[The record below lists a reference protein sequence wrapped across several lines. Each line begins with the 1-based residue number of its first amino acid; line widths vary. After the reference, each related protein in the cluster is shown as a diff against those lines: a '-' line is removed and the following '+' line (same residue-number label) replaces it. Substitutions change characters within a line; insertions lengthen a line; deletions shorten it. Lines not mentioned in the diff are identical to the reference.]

1 MKALVGSWEHR
12 PHRLLAEN
20 AQLRNR
26 VAALE
31 DALRRAHEENALLRA
46 TSSDVDLEMLDL
58 GEVVLS
64 R

>member
-1 MKALVGSWEHR
+1 MKAIVGSWDNR

-26 VAALE
+26 VAELQ
-31 DALRRAHEENALLRA
+31 DALRRAHEENAVLRA
-46 TSSDVDLEMLDL
+46 TRTDVDIELLDL
-58 GEVVLS
+58 NEVALS